1 MGKSKVNLY
10 QISNSSSQIQ
20 RIREV
25 LILLDLEGINS
36 SFETLSKLALKKDS
50 LPLDFLETLLEKEIS
65 WKEGNR
71 IERWIQQARF
81 PWKKTLEDFDFS
93 FQPTI
98 DRKQIYE
105 FASCRFIERAENIIF
120 LGPPGVGKT
129 HLAIALGLKA
139 IQKGK
144 GVKFVRL
151 DQLIDLVDKATDAM
165 SLRRLFGTF
174 MLPNL
179 LIIDE
184 MDFYETNL
192 ATGTFLFKL
201 LQQRY
206 EKGSVI
212 FTSNKSFDQWGKIFG
227 SHARTLAIID
237 RIAHHGE
244 IVNIEGESY
253 RIKDKIKQV
262 QQINPLA

>member
-10 QISNSSSQIQ
+10 QMSGSLNQIQ
-20 RIREV
+20 RINEC
-25 LILLDLEGINS
+25 LKLLDLEGIRS
-36 SFETLSKLALKKDS
+36 TFEVMAKTALKNDS
-50 LPLDFLETLLEKEIS
+50 LPLDFLEDLLEKEIT
-65 WKEGNR
+65 WKEANR

-98 DRKQIYE
+98 DKKQIYE
-105 FASCRFIERAENIIF
+105 FASCRFIDRAENIIF

-144 GVKFVRL
+144 EVKFVRL
-151 DQLIDLVDKATDAM
+151 DQLIDMVDKANDAIL
-165 SLRRLFGTF
+165 LRRLFGTL
-174 MLPNL
+174 MLPKL

-253 RIKDKIKQV
+253 RIKDKIIQV
-262 QQINPLA
+262 QQMSSL